1 MIKSYTKCLSALLLL
16 FSFSMSFAQDGRTI
30 EGTVKDPD
38 GIPLMGANVI
48 IKNSEPPRG
57 TTTDFDG
64 NFTLDV
70 QPGDEFIMVKY
81 LGFADKEVALA
92 GKDKFDI
99 SLEASNQLDEVVVT
113 ALDMERSEK
122 SLGYSVQKIGS
133 RDISDVKVGNISN
146 KLAGRVSGV
155 FVNSSG
161 NGPTGSANVT
171 IRGQTSLT
179 GNSQPLYVVNGMPIS
194 NGLFSPGDG
203 LNGSTTIDFG
213 NASQVVNPDDV
224 ESMSILKGPAAAA
237 IYGSRAANGVILL
250 TTKKGDTGD
259 DWNFEWNL
267 QTMGRETLVE
277 PNFQNTYG
285 FGGYGFY
292 SYKSGDIYTAQNGI
306 NYYDAFGENWGPRMD
321 GQNIKQFNSN
331 GEAVPFTPAPD
342 NFDDF
347 YRTGVLTSNNIAVSN
362 NSENGDFR
370 LSYTF
375 LDDQSIVP
383 NSGVRRHTVYTS
395 VGREFLDDKLKI
407 RANIF
412 NIRNKSDNIPNGGYD
427 ESNSVQYGWLWY
439 PRQVGVN
446 ELKDYWRDGQEGS
459 QQRYVEELWVNNPW
473 FVVNENTNS
482 FQENRAIGNVKVNYE
497 ITDKL
502 SVRTRYGVDYKRES
516 RQFRRATSTK
526 AIPGQF
532 GSYREDEI
540 SFQETNA
547 ELLFTYTNNDDREAD
562 FKYDFKLGG
571 NMMRQASKTLVANN
585 SQLLIPDQFTL
596 TNSRTDVQVESRRA
610 EKKINSI
617 FGMANLSYDD
627 WIFLD
632 LTARNDWS
640 STLPTNENSYFYPSA
655 TLSGVISDQL
665 ELGAD
670 SPLTFLKLR
679 AAYAE
684 VGSDTDPF
692 LLTNTYQAEPLF
704 GSNPALSN
712 NSFAANPNLKPERT
726 QSYELGLDARFF
738 ENDLKLDFTYYD
750 MLSQDQI
757 IFLPVPTSSGKETRL
772 VNAGEIASSGIELS
786 LDYRV
791 VETDDFSW
799 NTIVNIGANEAIV
812 ESLPDGVEDSYPI
825 VSDVFPT
832 DGGSQD
838 LELVAI
844 EGEKLGQLRG
854 LGFQRNGNGQI
865 IHENGIPQLTDEKVT
880 AGSYQP
886 DARFGWQ
893 NIFNYKNWQL
903 SVLFDGQVGGR
914 LYSRG
919 HALFNTGGTITNE
932 DDPILNLTTLE
943 GRAEYNISYDANGDP
958 VYSLR
963 PGTGQGVVGPG
974 VKADGQGGFVAN
986 DEAVAPRDYFY
997 AYYGNGF
1004 NRDNI
1009 EAATYDNDWVKLRE
1023 LRLTYDFPTE
1033 WFGDLGIDSFKASII
1048 GRNLLLITDV
1058 PTVDPETFSIRG
1070 GNFVNGF
1077 GSNPL
1082 PSTSSLG
1089 ISLNARL

>member
-1 MIKSYTKCLSALLLL
+1 MIKTYTRCLSALLLL

-70 QPGDEFIMVKY
+70 RPGDEFIMVKY

-292 SYKSGDIYTAQNGI
+292 SYKSGDIYTAQNGV

-395 VGREFLDDKLKI
+395 VGREFLDDKLTI

-439 PRQVGVN
+439 PRQVGVG
-446 ELKDYWRDGQEGS
+446 ELKDYWREGQEGS

-482 FQENRAIGNVKVNYE
+482 FQENRAIGNAKINYE

-547 ELLFTYTNNDDREAD
+547 EILFTYTNNDDREAD

-627 WIFLD
+627 WLFLD

-684 VGSDTDPF
+684 VGSDTDPY

-704 GSNPALSN
+704 GNNPALSN

-726 QSYELGLDARFF
+726 QSYEFGVDARFF

-750 MLSQDQI
+750 MLSKDQI

-772 VNAGEIASSGIELS
+772 VNAGEIASTGIELS

-791 VETDDFSW
+791 IETDDFSW
-799 NTIVNIGANEAIV
+799 NTIVNVGANEAIV
-812 ESLPDGVEDSYPI
+812 ESLPDGVQDSYPI

-854 LGFQRNGNGQI
+854 LGFQRNQNGEI

-893 NIFNYKNWQL
+893 NVLNYKNWQF

-914 LYSRG
+914 IYSRG

-932 DDPILNLTTLE
+932 DDPNLNLTTLE
-943 GRAEYNISYDANGDP
+943 GRAEYNISYDNNGEP

-963 PGTGQGVVGPG
+963 PGTGEGVVGPG
-974 VKADGQGGFVAN
+974 VNANGGEN
-986 DEAVAPRDYFY
+986 STAVAPRDYFY

>member
-1 MIKSYTKCLSALLLL
+1 MSLL
-16 FSFSMSFAQDGRTI
+16 FICFFSGFAQDSKTVK
-30 EGTVKDPD
+30 GTVKDPD

-48 IKNSEPPRG
+48 VKNSQPSRG

-64 NFTLDV
+64 NFSIDV
-70 QPGDEFIMVKY
+70 KSSDKKLVIKY
-81 LGFADKEVALA
+81 IGFANQEVILGDKETFEIV
-92 GKDKFDI
+92 
-99 SLEASNQLDEVVVT
+99 LESSNQLDEVIVT
-113 ALDMERSEK
+113 ALDMKRSEK

-133 RDISDVKVGNISN
+133 REISDVKVGNISN

-224 ESMSILKGPAAAA
+224 QSISVLKGPAAAA

-250 TTKKGDTGD
+250 TTKKGDESD
-259 DWNFEWNL
+259 EWSFEFNL
-267 QTMGRETLVE
+267 QTMGRETFVE

-285 FGGYGFY
+285 SGGLGFY
-292 SYKSGDIYTAQNGI
+292 SYDGGDTYATRNGVK
-306 NYYDAFGENWGPRMD
+306 YYDAYAENWGPRMD
-321 GQNIKQFNSN
+321 GQNIKQFNSD

-342 NFDDF
+342 NYNNF
-347 YRTGVLTSNNIAVSN
+347 YRTGILTSNNIAVSN

-375 LDDQSIVP
+375 LDDESVVP
-383 NSGVRRHTVYTS
+383 NSSVRRHTVYTS
-395 VGREFLDDKLKI
+395 VGKEYLDDRLKV

-427 ESNSVQYGWLWY
+427 ESSSVQYGWLWF
-439 PRQVGVN
+439 PRQVEVN
-446 ELKDYWRDGQEGS
+446 ELKPYWREGQIGS
-459 QQRYVEELWVNNPW
+459 QQLFVEELYGNNPW
-473 FVVNENTNS
+473 FIVNENTNS
-482 FQENRAIGNVKVNYE
+482 YQENRAIGNVKVNYD

-502 SVRTRYGVDYKRES
+502 SARARYGVDYKNES
-516 RQFRRATSTK
+516 RQFRRAASTK
-526 AIPGQF
+526 EIPGQF
-532 GSYREDEI
+532 GSFRQDEI

-547 ELLFTYTNNDDREAD
+547 ELLFTYANNSDRDAK
-562 FKYDFKLGG
+562 FKYDLKFGG
-571 NMMRQASKTLVANN
+571 NTMRQASKTLVADN
-585 SQLLIPDQFTL
+585 SQLLVPDQFTL
-596 TNSRTDVQVESRRA
+596 TNSRTDIQVESRSA
-610 EKKINSI
+610 EKKINSL
-617 FGMANLSYDD
+617 FGLANFSYDD
-627 WIFLD
+627 WVFLD
-632 LTARNDWS
+632 ITARNDWS
-640 STLPTNENSYFYPSA
+640 STLPSNENSYFYPSL

-665 ELGAD
+665 ELGEN
-670 SPLTFLKLR
+670 SPLSFLKLR
-679 AAYAE
+679 GAYAE
-684 VGSDTDPF
+684 VGADTQPY

-704 GSNPALSN
+704 GNKPALSN

-726 QSYELGLDARFF
+726 KSYEFGVDARFF
-738 ENDLKLDFTYYD
+738 DNDLKLDFTYYD
-750 MLSQDQI
+750 MLSEDQI
-757 IFLPVPTSSGKETRL
+757 IFLPVPVASGKETRL
-772 VNAGEIASSGIELS
+772 VNAGEISSTGVEVT
-786 LDYRV
+786 LDYRIINN
-791 VETDDFSW
+791 DNFSW
-799 NTIVNIGANEAIV
+799 NTIVNVGANEAIV
-812 ESLPDGVEDSYPI
+812 ESLPDGVKNSYPI
-825 VSDVFPT
+825 VADVFPT
-832 DGGSQD
+832 DGGAD
-838 LELVAI
+838 LELVAV

-854 LGFQRNGNGQI
+854 LGFQRDNNGNI
-865 IHENGIPQLTDEKVT
+865 IHEDGIPQLKDEKVT

-886 DARFGWQ
+886 DARIGFQ
-893 NIFNYKNWQL
+893 NILNYKNWQF
-903 SVLFDGQVGGR
+903 SFLFDGQVGGR
-914 LYSRG
+914 LYSRA
-919 HALFNTGGTITNE
+919 HAMFNTGGTITNE
-932 DDPILNLTTLE
+932 DGPNLNLSTLE
-943 GRAEYNISYDANGDP
+943 GRAEYNISYNANGEP

-963 PGTGQGVVGPG
+963 QGTGQGVVGPG
-974 VKADGQGGFVAN
+974 VKADGSQNDVA
-986 DEAVAPRDYFY
+986 VGTRDYFL

-1009 EAATYDNDWVKLRE
+1009 EAATFDNDWVKLRE
-1023 LRLTYDFPTE
+1023 VRLTYDFPTE
-1033 WFGDLGIDSFKASII
+1033 WFGDTGINSFKTSII

-1058 PTVDPETFSIRG
+1058 PSVDPETFSIRG

>member
-1 MIKSYTKCLSALLLL
+1 MIKSYTKCLSTLLLL
-16 FSFSMSFAQDGRTI
+16 FSFSMGFAQDGRTI

-38 GIPLMGANVI
+38 GIPLMGANVV

-70 QPGDEFIMVKY
+70 KPGDKFIMVKY
-81 LGFADKEVALA
+81 LGFADKQVALK

-383 NSGVRRHTVYTS
+383 NSNVRRHTVYTS
-395 VGREFLDDKLKI
+395 VGREFLDDKLTI

-439 PRQVGVN
+439 PRQVGVG

-482 FQENRAIGNVKVNYE
+482 FQENRAIGNAKINYE

-627 WIFLD
+627 WVFLD

-684 VGSDTDPF
+684 VGSDTDPY

-704 GSNPALSN
+704 GNNPALSN

-726 QSYELGLDARFF
+726 TSYEFGLDARFF

-750 MLSQDQI
+750 MLSSDQI
-757 IFLPVPTSSGKETRL
+757 IFLPVPNSSGKETRL
-772 VNAGEIASSGIELS
+772 VNAGEIASTGIELS

-799 NTIVNIGANEAIV
+799 NTIVNVGANEAIV
-812 ESLPDGVEDSYPI
+812 ESLPEGVQDSYPI
-825 VSDVFPT
+825 VADVFPT
-832 DGGSQD
+832 DGSQD

-854 LGFQRNGNGQI
+854 LGFQRDGNGNI
-865 IHENGIPQLTDEKVT
+865 IHENGIPQLTEEKVT

-932 DDPILNLTTLE
+932 DDPNLNLTTLE
-943 GRAEYNISYDANGDP
+943 GRAEYNISYDANGEP

-974 VKADGQGGFVAN
+974 VKADGSQN
-986 DEAVAPRDYFY
+986 DVAVAPRDYFY

-1089 ISLNARL
+1089 ISLSARL

>member
-1 MIKSYTKCLSALLLL
+1 MIKSYTKCLSTLLLL
-16 FSFSMSFAQDGRTI
+16 LSFSMSFAQDGRTI

-38 GIPLMGANVI
+38 GIPLMGANVVV
-48 IKNSEPPRG
+48 KNSEPPRG

-70 QPGDEFIMVKY
+70 KPGDKFIVVKY

-383 NSGVRRHTVYTS
+383 NSGVRRHTVFTS
-395 VGREFLDDKLKI
+395 VGREFLDDKLNI

-439 PRQVGVN
+439 PRQVGVE
-446 ELKDYWRDGQEGS
+446 ELKPYWREGQEGS

-473 FVVNENTNS
+473 LVVNENTNS
-482 FQENRAIGNVKVNYE
+482 FQENRAIGNVKINYD

-562 FKYDFKLGG
+562 FKYDFKLG
-571 NMMRQASKTLVANN
+571 V
-585 SQLLIPDQFTL
+585 
-596 TNSRTDVQVESRRA
+596 
-610 EKKINSI
+610 
-617 FGMANLSYDD
+617 
-627 WIFLD
+627 
-632 LTARNDWS
+632 
-640 STLPTNENSYFYPSA
+640 
-655 TLSGVISDQL
+655 
-665 ELGAD
+665 
-670 SPLTFLKLR
+670 
-679 AAYAE
+679 
-684 VGSDTDPF
+684 
-692 LLTNTYQAEPLF
+692 
-704 GSNPALSN
+704 
-712 NSFAANPNLKPERT
+712 
-726 QSYELGLDARFF
+726 
-738 ENDLKLDFTYYD
+738 
-750 MLSQDQI
+750 
-757 IFLPVPTSSGKETRL
+757 
-772 VNAGEIASSGIELS
+772 
-786 LDYRV
+786 
-791 VETDDFSW
+791 
-799 NTIVNIGANEAIV
+799 
-812 ESLPDGVEDSYPI
+812 
-825 VSDVFPT
+825 
-832 DGGSQD
+832 
-838 LELVAI
+838 
-844 EGEKLGQLRG
+844 
-854 LGFQRNGNGQI
+854 
-865 IHENGIPQLTDEKVT
+865 
-880 AGSYQP
+880 
-886 DARFGWQ
+886 
-893 NIFNYKNWQL
+893 
-903 SVLFDGQVGGR
+903 
-914 LYSRG
+914 
-919 HALFNTGGTITNE
+919 
-932 DDPILNLTTLE
+932 
-943 GRAEYNISYDANGDP
+943 
-958 VYSLR
+958 
-963 PGTGQGVVGPG
+963 
-974 VKADGQGGFVAN
+974 
-986 DEAVAPRDYFY
+986 
-997 AYYGNGF
+997 
-1004 NRDNI
+1004 
-1009 EAATYDNDWVKLRE
+1009 
-1023 LRLTYDFPTE
+1023 LRLN
-1033 WFGDLGIDSFKASII
+1033 SKK
-1048 GRNLLLITDV
+1048 
-1058 PTVDPETFSIRG
+1058 
-1070 GNFVNGF
+1070 
-1077 GSNPL
+1077 
-1082 PSTSSLG
+1082 
-1089 ISLNARL
+1089 

>member
-1 MIKSYTKCLSALLLL
+1 MIKTYTRCLSALLLL

-70 QPGDEFIMVKY
+70 QAGDKKLVVKY

-92 GKDKFDI
+92 GKDQFDI

-292 SYKSGDIYTAQNGI
+292 SYKSGDIYTAQNGV

-395 VGREFLDDKLKI
+395 VGREFLDDKLTI

-439 PRQVGVN
+439 PRQVGVG
-446 ELKDYWRDGQEGS
+446 ELKDYWREGQEGS

-482 FQENRAIGNVKVNYE
+482 FQENRAIGNAKINYE

-547 ELLFTYTNNDDREAD
+547 EILFTYTNNDDREAD

-627 WIFLD
+627 WLFLD

-684 VGSDTDPF
+684 VGSDTDPY

-704 GSNPALSN
+704 GNNPALSN

-726 QSYELGLDARFF
+726 QSYEFGVDARFF

-750 MLSQDQI
+750 MLSKDQI

-772 VNAGEIASSGIELS
+772 VNAGEIASTGIELS

-791 VETDDFSW
+791 IETDDFSW
-799 NTIVNIGANEAIV
+799 NTIVNVGANEAIV
-812 ESLPDGVEDSYPI
+812 ESLPDGVQDSYPI

-854 LGFQRNGNGQI
+854 LGFQRNQNGEI

-893 NIFNYKNWQL
+893 NVLNYKNWQF

-914 LYSRG
+914 IYSRG

-932 DDPILNLTTLE
+932 DDPNLNLTTLE
-943 GRAEYNISYDANGDP
+943 GRAEYNISYDNNGEP

-963 PGTGQGVVGPG
+963 PGTGEGVVGPG
-974 VKADGQGGFVAN
+974 VNANGGEN
-986 DEAVAPRDYFY
+986 STAVAPRDYFY

>member
-1 MIKSYTKCLSALLLL
+1 MIKSYKKCLCALLFL
-16 FSFSMSFAQDGRTI
+16 FSFTMSFAQDGRTI

-38 GIPLMGANVI
+38 GIPLMGANVV

-70 QPGDEFIMVKY
+70 KPSDKFILIEY
-81 LGFADKEVALA
+81 LGFSNKEVSLE
-92 GKDKFDI
+92 GKDVFKI
-99 SLEASNQLDEVVVT
+99 SLEAGNELDEVVVT

-133 RDISDVKVGNISN
+133 RDINDVKVGNISN

-250 TTKKGDTGD
+250 TTKKGSSGD
-259 DWNFEWNL
+259 DGWNFEWNL

-292 SYKSGDIYTAQNGI
+292 SYKSGDIYTAQNGV

-331 GEAVPFTPAPD
+331 GEAVPFTPAPN

-347 YRTGVLTSNNIAVSN
+347 YRTGVMTSNNIAISN

-370 LSYTF
+370 LAYTF

-395 VGREFLDDKLKI
+395 VGRQFLDDKLNI

-439 PRQVGVN
+439 PRQVGVG
-446 ELKDYWRDGQEGS
+446 ELKDYWREGQEGV

-473 FVVNENTNS
+473 LVVNENTNS
-482 FQENRAIGNVKVNYE
+482 FQENRAIGNVKINYD

-516 RQFRRATSTK
+516 RQFRRASSTK

-547 ELLFTYTNNDDREAD
+547 ELLFTYSNNDERDAK

-585 SQLLIPDQFTL
+585 SQLLIPDQYTL

-617 FGMANLSYDD
+617 FGMANFSYDD
-627 WIFLD
+627 WVFLD
-632 LTARNDWS
+632 ITARNDWS
-640 STLPTNENSYFYPSA
+640 STLPTQENSYFYPSF
-655 TLSGVISDQL
+655 TLSGVISDKL

-684 VGSDTDPF
+684 VGSDTDPY

-704 GSNPALSN
+704 GNNPALSN

-726 QSYELGLDARFF
+726 DSYEFGFDARFF
-738 ENDLKLDFTYYD
+738 ENDLKVDFTYYD
-750 MLSQDQI
+750 MLSKDQI
-757 IFLPVPTSSGKETRL
+757 IFLPVPNSSGKETRL
-772 VNAGEIASSGIELS
+772 VNAGEIRSSGVELS
-786 LDYRV
+786 LDYRA

-799 NTIVNIGANEAIV
+799 NTILNVGANEAIV
-812 ESLPDGVEDSYPI
+812 ESLPDGVQDSYPI

-854 LGFQRNGNGQI
+854 LGFQRNENGQI
-865 IHENGIPQLTDEKVT
+865 IHEDGIPQLTDDKVT
-880 AGSYQP
+880 VGSYQP

-893 NIFNYKNWQL
+893 NILNYKNWQFTF
-903 SVLFDGQVGGR
+903 LFDGQIGGK

-932 DDPILNLTTLE
+932 DDPNLNMTTLE
-943 GRAEYNISYDANGDP
+943 GRAEYNISYNANGEP

-974 VKADGQGGFVAN
+974 VNANGGEN
-986 DEAVAPRDYFY
+986 STAVAPRDYFY

-1023 LRLTYDFPTE
+1023 VRLTYNFPTE
-1033 WFGDLGIDSFKASII
+1033 WFGDIGLDSFKASII

-1082 PSTSSLG
+1082 PSTSSIGL
-1089 ISLNARL
+1089 SLNARL